1 MDTEK
6 DMEMEKKEKAPKREL
21 TRLEKRYRGLRWAQH
36 ILFWLSIISAVAPCA
51 VAVLKTGLVY
61 KAQVDARWALA
72 GYAVFVIA
80 VGVLL
85 MVKGLMSKFS
95 DKLPW
100 ATSAVIGTW
109 IMTAFIAVIKSIVE
123 DALIISLA
131 LAIGCTVAAVLSS
144 ISDLCRA
151 QADALRDEYNRRSK

>member
-6 DMEMEKKEKAPKREL
+6 DMEMEKKAPKREL
-21 TRLEKRYRGLRWAQH
+21 TRLEKKYKGLRWAQH

-61 KAQVDARWALA
+61 KAQADARWALA

-85 MVKGLMSKFS
+85 MAKGLMSKFS

-144 ISDLCRA
+144 ISDLCRV
-151 QADALRDEYNRRSK
+151 QADALRDEYNRRQE